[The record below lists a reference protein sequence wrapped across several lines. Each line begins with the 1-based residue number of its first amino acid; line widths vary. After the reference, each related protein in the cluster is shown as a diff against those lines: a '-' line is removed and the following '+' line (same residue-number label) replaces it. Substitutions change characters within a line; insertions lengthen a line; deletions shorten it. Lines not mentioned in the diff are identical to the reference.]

1 MKKIIAWSVCIVWE
15 DNVEETIDVPDYA
28 AEDLNIYLDELQ
40 EERNKE
46 NIKIEI
52 DDISHINEQEGV
64 TNDSDGTI

>member
-1 MKKIIAWSVCIVWE
+1 MKRVIAWSVCVVWE

-46 NIKIEI
+46 NINIEI
-52 DDISHINEQEGV
+52 DDISHINEQEKI
-64 TNDSDGTI
+64 D